1 MGRQKVALD
10 SRYHNKIYASKGF
23 LFLDI
28 SAIPGPAKAGSVT
41 GRADGDMVGSPSS
54 LTFS

>member
-10 SRYHNKIYASKGF
+10 SRYHNKIYANKGF

-41 GRADGDMVGSPSS
+41 GRADGDMVTVI
-54 LTFS
+54 LNF